1 MTIPENSFTI
11 RFEKKYG
18 KVQFNLL
25 IDNLNKLLGNEECIG
40 AIRRFSET
48 TFENYESWENFGY
61 LREYEN
67 KDKGYLKFLAWVHIK
82 SQTSKL
88 VQIHYTDKYYDN
100 IIRLG
105 ISDDPD
111 FTFALLDGVIIHKL
125 EYRSWFKTLFSIA
138 EERPDFTHPVLEVCL
153 LKLINN
159 GANYFRGTDRGK
171 YNSCDEFKDIKSIV
185 QARPYSIFSRILYHD
200 AIIRAYPTHL
210 LDFKEAKIKLKLDPE
225 LINKL
230 IPEPLSKSQ
239 CLGFKKN
246 IECLGINNYIDQ
258 DEVDCIMNIL
268 DGRTLT
274 YSTPEYPPILTKFLQ
289 GVGSS
294 KKSPPTLNE
303 LIASLYMQL
312 DIYKDMFDKF
322 FVNRSF
328 AVLREPIESS
338 LKSLEEFLLP
348 HNRSE
353 VLRYFSEQ
361 PLNPN
366 PTTEGPILELCSI
379 AMHPDLPKEMQSK
392 VIQLIDEISSLKIQA
407 VKVIKLESSGSIDKT
422 LPQTSLSFFDK
433 PSSNNSL
440 ASKQEESQYPRHG

>member
-1 MTIPENSFTI
+1 MTIPENDFTLSF
-11 RFEKKYG
+11 KKEYG
-18 KVQFNLL
+18 DVQLKLLINTLEVMLGGQNSLELINLL
-25 IDNLNKLLGNEECIG
+25 DEKIVKDYRNWEEEGLLRKYDNNG
-40 AIRRFSET
+40 
-48 TFENYESWENFGY
+48 
-61 LREYEN
+61 
-67 KDKGYLKFLAWVHIK
+67 KGYLKFVTWMFVVLGSYK
-82 SQTSKL
+82 SNPFDTKP
-88 VQIHYTDKYYDN
+88 TDVITFGMKV
-100 IIRLG
+100 
-105 ISDDPD
+105 DPD
-111 FTFALLDGVIIHKL
+111 IVFAFLELTLNKKKQFQPWFDG
-125 EYRSWFKTLFSIA
+125 LFDLASK
-138 EERPDFTHPVLEVCL
+138 RPDFTHPVLEICL
-153 LKLINN
+153 IFLILNR
-159 GANYFRGTDRGK
+159 ANYYTGDDNLVNYSCGTFENLK
-171 YNSCDEFKDIKSIV
+171 SFIEQHPYNIL
-185 QARPYSIFSRILYHD
+185 SRIVYHD
-200 AIIRAYPTHL
+200 AIIHGYYKFSKY
-210 LDFKEAKIKLKLDPE
+210 FKEQNIKLKLDRD
-225 LINKL
+225 LIYSL

-246 IECLGINNYIDQ
+246 IECSQINNFLDQ

-268 DGRTLT
+268 NGRTLT
-274 YSTPEYPPILTKFLQ
+274 YSTLEYPPILTKFLQ